1 MKKVLK
7 STAAK
12 LIAAFLMSGAV
23 QESQAVTFLWN
34 NTGTQW
40 TSPTSWTNGVQPAS
54 TSSSTTTD
62 EVQFGNFGANF
73 NTVDLTSTRAVKT
86 FTFLTNANAYTF
98 GTTSGKI
105 VEINGGLTNN
115 SVATQTFNLVVN
127 NANNS
132 NTWTQVAGGAL
143 VFNNTVNLTT
153 ATSSTSRILTLA
165 GGGNFTFNGA
175 LNQGG
180 TATAGK
186 VIINNAGGT
195 VNLMSANTMGGVT
208 GGMTITA
215 GQVNVSNAQS

>member
-1 MKKVLK
+1 MKTNIIKKAL
-7 STAAK
+7 SFIAAAFIATAASD
-12 LIAAFLMSGAV
+12 A
-23 QESQAVTFLWN
+23 QAVVFLWN
-34 NTGTQW
+34 NTGSNW

-86 FTFLTNANAYTF
+86 FTFLTGANAYTI

-105 VEINGGLTNN
+105 IEINGGLTNN

-132 NTWTQVAGGAL
+132 NTWTQVTGGAL

-153 ATSSTSRILTLA
+153 ASSTTSSTWSLWSLLTL
-165 GGGNFTFNGA
+165 
-175 LNQGG
+175 
-180 TATAGK
+180 
-186 VIINNAGGT
+186 
-195 VNLMSANTMGGVT
+195 
-208 GGMTITA
+208 
-215 GQVNVSNAQS
+215 

>member
-1 MKKVLK
+1 MKTNIIKKAL
-7 STAAK
+7 S
-12 LIAAFLMSGAV
+12 LIAAAFITTAASDA
-23 QESQAVTFLWN
+23 QAVTFLWN

-40 TSPTSWTNGVQPAS
+40 TSPTSWTNGVAPAA

-62 EVQFGNFGANF
+62 EVQFGNVGANF
-73 NTVDLTSTRAVKT
+73 NAVDMTSTRALKT
-86 FTFLTNANAYTF
+86 FTFLTGANAYTF
-98 GTTSGKI
+98 GTTSAKI
-105 VEINGGLTNN
+105 IEINGGLTNN
-115 SVATQTFNLVVN
+115 SVATQTFDLVVN

-195 VNLMSANTMGGVT
+195 VNLMSANTMGGAT

-215 GQVNVSNAQS
+215 GQVNVSNA